1 MKLKLLKQW
10 HHNPVLANLYF
21 LAQRLDELFFD
32 YTLDTYKPPALN
44 SIFLCREAI
53 KLIEDIE
60 SEIIDINNLVHVLDE
75 LSWSLTQDPIIKK
88 ILNAPA
94 ESFVLHGD
102 AVKLSD
108 TKVRLEVLE
117 RILNPLQYLEL
128 CEKQLIESVKLG
140 EKKKIDS
147 VLRCYASTLINMGVS
162 KQHLYEQTQRF
173 FFLGEEIKDI
183 TDIEKYFYLVSV
195 TAHNYEI
202 YFIVSDLI
210 KQVDKS
216 IPVFGLQVLDEL
228 PKNVQ
233 ELANSQKLKPNQN
246 EVWVEVQ
253 GIEAYDRHAARI
265 KAEKR
270 LDMVRDLFLLFS
282 HKNRIAWRDQSVIT
296 QCCDETPMLIRKPKN
311 SMEKCFDLRAGDA
324 SNRMNDMIMRTPN
337 AALSSIVCVNYF

>member
-1 MKLKLLKQW
+1 
-10 HHNPVLANLYF
+10 
-21 LAQRLDELFFD
+21 
-32 YTLDTYKPPALN
+32 
-44 SIFLCREAI
+44 
-53 KLIEDIE
+53 
-60 SEIIDINNLVHVLDE
+60 
-75 LSWSLTQDPIIKK
+75 
-88 ILNAPA
+88 
-94 ESFVLHGD
+94 FVLHGD

-147 VLRCYASTLINMGVS
+147 VLRCYASTLINIGVS

-228 PKNVQ
+228 P
-233 ELANSQKLKPNQN
+233 
-246 EVWVEVQ
+246 
-253 GIEAYDRHAARI
+253 
-265 KAEKR
+265 
-270 LDMVRDLFLLFS
+270 
-282 HKNRIAWRDQSVIT
+282 
-296 QCCDETPMLIRKPKN
+296 
-311 SMEKCFDLRAGDA
+311 
-324 SNRMNDMIMRTPN
+324 
-337 AALSSIVCVNYF
+337 